1 MIRLQA
7 FKYELMPN
15 GGPTRDLRRFT
26 GSRRFVFNMAR
37 ALQRTTYEA
46 GGKKLG
52 FAGLCQQ
59 LTEWRHG
66 IQTPWL
72 KDAPVHPLQ
81 QSHKDLERAH
91 GNFFAK
97 RALFPRFKREGP
109 SESLRDPHAKQF
121 EIDAAN
127 GRFKLPEPGWVRD
140 RNSPQQPGQSGDGEE
155 HHGEPVRRQTTG
167 RRRRRFR
174 TSPPE
179 SATPGA
185 TSCTRPRRPSAR
197 ATRWCV
203 SRTCR

>member
-1 MIRLQA
+1 VA
-7 FKYELMPN
+7 DAASAAVSGSF
-15 GGPTRDLRRFT
+15 RF
-26 GSRRFVFNMAR
+26 GFNMAR

-59 LTEWRHG
+59 LTARRNGSE
-66 IQTPWL
+66 TPWL

-81 QSHKDLERAH
+81 QSHKDLERACE
-91 GNFFAK
+91 NFFAK
-97 RALFPRFKREGP
+97 RALFPRYKRKGP
-109 SESLRDPHAKQF
+109 SESLRDSDAKQF

-127 GRFKLPEPGWVRD
+127 GLTKLPQLGWVRD
-140 RNSPQQPGQSGDGEE
+140 RNRPQQPGHSGDGKE

-167 RRRRRFR
+167 RRRRRRFR

-185 TSCTRPRRPSAR
+185 ISCTRPRRPSAKT
-197 ATRWCV
+197 TRWCV